1 MSYNGFFSEH
11 GLWVLVWWVRTAV
24 ECLLVSVR
32 YTLSER

>member
-1 MSYNGFFSEH
+1 MSSTGFFSER
-11 GLWVLVWWVRTAV
+11 GLWVSVWWVRTAV